1 MIPCAPEAPT
11 VGFTIRTLELFRAA
25 SLRCPRLSIQAFTR
39 TLCDLHRSPYQ
50 SYISKQF
57 SVAYDTYLDILGIVD
72 ERINTA
78 LGRDQKG
85 WRLRHACVPCTYK
98 LQGEPDLKFSMLLTM
113 DGNDSLKRLARRDKT
128 EEVEGG
134 RELGENHERHDP
146 RVVRGDYYLSREEV
160 DRWGKGSVALIP
172 QKTEVTDPNGCDD
185 RWKNMANEKT
195 ARMWGIFDETGIFLV
210 LCRHSHVLLVM
221 DMVRSGEQSKYPLAA
236 VERLLD
242 AFGSDLAIGY
252 DIGCKFG
259 TTLKNSA
266 LGPRAEE
273 LRTRFLVGNFHGHAH
288 NRKCQLKNL
297 AAYIDGTGLDP
308 FEGCEPYFSLSNGL
322 APSTRSS
329 SIFHRRQTINGFVKH
344 TDSEDTY
351 LSLSTI
357 LLYLYHLPL
366 TTYILFSYKR
376 ALDIIAREGALFQQ
390 MHQQGLGKDTALFQ
404 RWLTEE
410 SNYLTNLSREPEEE
424 TLKMEYYQKLQSFY
438 KTQVLLT
445 AAESQWISLTPS
457 TINTT
462 PDETRRNETKR
473 RQLQERHRR
482 EMDMIHGLEVKLDI
496 KPEDRWIPG
505 DKEWEETQQLVYLR
519 RYRAAVDRL
528 EGLVVARLFE
538 LTKMNMSQTGY
549 KMRQQIGKALKARS
563 QAIRSAVE
571 DYNAAAKSVGRGV
584 LTWDQVVQYTQL
596 ADFDLL
602 SDTREDV
609 RQRDWAKAGS
619 RTLVDQFFKIKGAR
633 DEIKRLNIEI
643 RRLTTYIRDEEA
655 FLAHHVDTLS
665 ETQPL
670 LAHQIHLRLISL
682 KLKNDVHITRMK
694 GLLKLP
700 GFSGTLDE
708 GVSIEGSQIPTT
720 LIVRND
726 ELNMFD
732 GADEARDV
740 GDSVGSGLMVS
751 DGPVTPP
758 DGVPEVAGIPLP
770 LPYPRYLLFFL
781 QVPRILEGF

>member
-1 MIPCAPEAPT
+1 MLQMLEAYLLWSQRQRDNTYVNENPPEYPEHDSTKEGEFTVRRMDTFASFVRQGMIPCAPEAPT
-11 VGFTIRTLELFRAA
+11 VAFTIRTLELFRTA
-25 SLRCPRLSIQAFTR
+25 SLRCPRLSIQAFTK
-39 TLCDLHRSPYQ
+39 TLCDLHRKPYQ
-50 SYISKQF
+50 SYLSKQF
-57 SVAYDTYLDILGIVD
+57 SVAYDAYLDILGIVD
-72 ERINTA
+72 ERVNVA
-78 LGRDQKG
+78 LGRDEKG
-85 WRLRHACVPCTYK
+85 WRLRHACAPCTYK
-98 LQGEPDLKFSMLLTM
+98 LQGEPNLKFSMLLTM
-113 DGNDSLKRLARRDKT
+113 DGNDLLKRLARRDRT
-128 EEVEGG
+128 EEMEGG
-134 RELGENHERHDP
+134 RELGENHERNDP
-146 RVVRGDYYLSREEV
+146 RIVRGDYYLSREEV
-160 DRWGKGSVALIP
+160 DRWGKGSVDLIP
-172 QKTEVTDPNGCDD
+172 QKTEVTDPNVCDD

-195 ARMWGIFDETGIFLV
+195 ARMWGIFDETGILLV

-236 VERLLD
+236 LDRLLD

-259 TTLKNSA
+259 TTVKNSP
-266 LGPRAEE
+266 LGLQAEE
-273 LRTRFLVGNFHGHAH
+273 LHTRFLVGNFHGHAH
-288 NRKCQLKNL
+288 NRKCQLRNL

-308 FEGCEPYFSLSNGL
+308 FEGCESYFSLSNGL

-351 LSLSTI
+351 LSLSSFI
-357 LLYLYHLPL
+357 VN
-366 TTYILFSYKR
+366 SYKR
-376 ALDIIAREGALFQQ
+376 ALDIIAREGTLFHQ

-410 SNYLTNLSREPEEE
+410 DP
-424 TLKMEYYQKLQSFY
+424 
-438 KTQVLLT
+438 
-445 AAESQWISLTPS
+445 
-457 TINTT
+457 
-462 PDETRRNETKR
+462 
-473 RQLQERHRR
+473 R
-482 EMDMIHGLEVKLDI
+482 EMEMIHGLEAKLDI

-563 QAIRSAVE
+563 QAIRSTVE
-571 DYNAAAKSVGRGV
+571 DYNAAAKSVGR
-584 LTWDQVVQYTQL
+584 VVQYTQL

-682 KLKNDVHITRMK
+682 KLKNDIHIMRMK

-708 GVSIEGSQIPTT
+708 GVSIEASQIPTT
-720 LIVRND
+720 VPSSPISLTTRRSVA
-726 ELNMFD
+726 ESSE
-732 GADEARDV
+732 EAAEQEEEEQEQQAEEEAFLLMEMSL
-740 GDSVGSGLMVS
+740 DSH
-751 DGPVTPP
+751 
-758 DGVPEVAGIPLP
+758 
-770 LPYPRYLLFFL
+770 
-781 QVPRILEGF
+781 